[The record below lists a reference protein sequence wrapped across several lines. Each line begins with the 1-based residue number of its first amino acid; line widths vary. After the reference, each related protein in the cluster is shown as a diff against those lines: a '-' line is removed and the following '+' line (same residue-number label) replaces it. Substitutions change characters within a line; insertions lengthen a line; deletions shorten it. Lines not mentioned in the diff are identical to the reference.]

1 MYLDNL
7 IGFGTSPGHHKTA
20 FRQPQTPSTERRYTM
35 TVEITSA
42 TIHNRVVEIEAI
54 NVSEEHLQRI
64 ERTRDDGFEQEL
76 LFNFDLNNLY
86 EKDYLYRFLHHQKRV
101 MENKPKFLIDA
112 LQRTVGTIT
121 SISGKYLNYDRAV

>member
-1 MYLDNL
+1 
-7 IGFGTSPGHHKTA
+7 
-20 FRQPQTPSTERRYTM
+20 M